1 MLIKE
6 NYSLLEHNTF
16 GIKSE
21 CKYFLNVYNIED
33 IKASLDFISQKNLKY
48 FILGGGSNILFTE
61 NTNNLAIIKPEI
73 KNIIINNNTV
83 IVGSSVN
90 LQYLIQESFKNNLT
104 GLEWAAGIPGTI
116 GGAIFGNSG
125 SFNGDMCSIINNV
138 KVFNTHTREIEILSN
153 KECNFSY
160 RNSIFKINPNK
171 YIIIETTLKLDKVS
185 KNELEN
191 AKNIFKENIT
201 KKINTQPVNEK
212 SAGCIFK
219 NIIFNKNNKILEKL
233 ILDNNY
239 PIKDNTIA
247 TAFIIDKLGLK
258 GMNSG
263 DAQIS
268 NKHANFIV
276 NINNATS
283 DNIINLISKIE
294 KEVLEKLNISLEKE
308 IEII

>member
-16 GIKSE
+16 GIKSK

-61 NTNNLAIIKPEI
+61 NTNNLVIIKPEI
-73 KNIIINNNTV
+73 KNVIINNDII

-90 LQYLIQESFKNNLT
+90 LQYLIQESFKNNLA
-104 GLEWAAGIPGTI
+104 GLEWAAGIPGTM

-125 SFNGDMCSIINNV
+125 SFNGDMCSIIDNI
-138 KVFNTHTREIEILSN
+138 KVFNTQTKETEILSN
-153 KECNFSY
+153 KECSFSY

-171 YIIIETTLKLDKVS
+171 YIIIEATLKLKKANKD
-185 KNELEN
+185 ELEN

-212 SAGCIFK
+212 SAGCVFK
-219 NIIFNKNNKILEKL
+219 NIIFNKNNKILERL

-239 PIKDNTIA
+239 QIKDNTIA

-258 GMNSG
+258 GINSG
-263 DAQIS
+263 DAQVS

-276 NINNATS
+276 NIGNATS
-283 DNIINLISKIE
+283 DDIINLISKIE